1 MPVASGDEIL
11 RCALDDKKNEAALI
25 DRNTRLLGDPAHLVA
40 ENPAQAAHRQQILG
54 LGGALD
60 RFGDLAQ

>member
-11 RCALDDKKNEAALI
+11 RCAQDDKKNEAALI
-25 DRNTRLLGDPAHLVA
+25 DRNTRLLSDAAYFVA
-40 ENPAQAAHRQQILG
+40 EHLAQAAHRRQIRG

-60 RFGDLAQ
+60 RLGDLAQ